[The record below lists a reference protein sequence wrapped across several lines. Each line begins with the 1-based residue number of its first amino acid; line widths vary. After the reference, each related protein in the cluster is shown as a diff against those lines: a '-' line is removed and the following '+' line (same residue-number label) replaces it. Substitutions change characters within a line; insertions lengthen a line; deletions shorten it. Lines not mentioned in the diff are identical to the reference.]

1 MLNVNSRYYF
11 NLFRTF
17 KRLRKYQKQ
26 KVNNTLPSLYMRALY
41 IKKRTSMEAH
51 IPFQRTKRETSRVL
65 KPTTRWRYREGDAKE
80 RRDVKREIL
89 A

>member
-41 IKKRTSMEAH
+41 IKKRTSMEAN
-51 IPFQRTKRETSRVL
+51 IPFPRTKRETSRVL
-65 KPTTRWRYREGDAKE
+65 NTRHAVAQLRRRREREE
-80 RRDVKREIL
+80 RRE

>member
-1 MLNVNSRYYF
+1 MLILDITSIYFAPLNVCANI
-11 NLFRTF
+11 
-17 KRLRKYQKQ
+17 KKQ

-51 IPFQRTKRETSRVL
+51 IPFPRTKRETSRVL